1 MCNFENLKKFEES
14 AGIME
19 IYGGVEIKNLKLPKT
34 NEVWV
39 VKFDVNTYELS
50 TAAKIYEDIQ
60 NDYPDVPMIGIATG
74 IDMETETIDN
84 MIKYLE
90 QLRDN
95 R

>member
-1 MCNFENLKKFEES
+1 MCNFENLKKFEP
-14 AGIME
+14 
-19 IYGGVEIKNLKLPKT
+19 YGGIEVKNLELPKT

-39 VKFDVNTYELS
+39 VKFDVNIYELS